1 MNPRLTNI
9 CVRSETAH
17 QRSTPP
23 SVSPI
28 FQTTAFDFRDLGHLE
43 GMVSGDEPG
52 FMYTRD
58 SNPNHDVFSQ
68 TVADMEGAEAGVA
81 AASGQGAMAATV
93 LAHASAGDH
102 VIAAKVLYGGTS
114 QILKFIRER
123 HGIETTLVD
132 ANNPDEFAAAV
143 RPNTKLAI
151 VESVSNPLIEVTD
164 IQAVVDALGDVPLLV
179 DNTFCTP
186 VLLRP
191 LEHGASCIF
200 HSASKYLN
208 GHGDVMS
215 GVVVGRRELM
225 DRVNEYIS
233 VFGANANPFECWLA
247 TRGMR
252 TLALRMERVS
262 ATAAVIAEFLAAN
275 KSVSRVNYPG
285 LADHP
290 SRNIAQ
296 RILPDGCSGMISFE
310 LAAGGAEAVNRFMQ
324 AVPTIPF
331 SPTLADARTTISHPA
346 STSHRPLSVEERLD
360 LGVTDQLIRLSVGLE
375 DSELLQQELGDAL
388 NNVALSSL

>member
-1 MNPRLTNI
+1 MNSRVTNI

-17 QRSTPP
+17 EQSTPP

-28 FQTTAFDFRDLGHLE
+28 FQTAAFDFRDLEHLE
-43 GMVSGDEPG
+43 GMVSGNEPG

-58 SNPNHDVFSQ
+58 SNPNHNVFSQ
-68 TVADMEGAEAGVA
+68 TVADMESAEAGVA

-114 QILKFIRER
+114 QIVKFIRER

-143 RPNTKLAI
+143 QPNTKLAI
-151 VESVSNPLIEVTD
+151 VESISNPLIEVTD
-164 IQAVVDALGDVPLLV
+164 IQAVADAIGDVPLLV

-191 LEHGASCIF
+191 LELGASCVF

-215 GVVVGRRELM
+215 GVVVGQRELM
-225 DRVNEYIS
+225 ERVNEYIS

-247 TRGMR
+247 VRGMR

-262 ATAAVIAEFLAAN
+262 TTAAVIAEFLASN
-275 KSVSRVNYPG
+275 EFVSRVNYPG
-285 LADHP
+285 LADHA
-290 SRNIAQ
+290 SHDLAR

-310 LAAGGAEAVNRFMQ
+310 LASGGADAVNRFMQ

-346 STSHRPLSVEERLD
+346 STSHRPLSPEDRAD
-360 LGVTDQLIRLSVGLE
+360 LGVTDSLVRLSIGLE
-375 DSELLQQELGDAL
+375 DTELIKQELSDAL
-388 NNVALSSL
+388 AAPVQAT